1 MTQHLRLT
9 ANLKTAL
16 GETFEWYIGRDG
28 QQFGPVNSSEMGK
41 LIELGHLRPSDLVWR
56 AGFPEW
62 QPAERVFPLAEAAS
76 PPPPP
81 PPPPAVA
88 PAPQAAAVASA
99 RPAAQAAAEAAMA
112 PGHGRV
118 AEPAMR
124 AGGASGPMA
133 APASAPA
140 PTPSPAMAPAPVGM
154 GAGGAGPGYAPGPGP
169 QAPQSRGEVERGPR
183 PEPDRRPRPAPAPA
197 QPDGGET
204 RPRRQ
209 ARKQHPPQDHS
220 RRRKRSR
227 AAVGIMLTGLVIVGS
242 AAAAAY
248 VWRDQVGR
256 VITRLT
262 APAEPAAT
270 TPADAKAALPVM
282 PKAQPDSLAAQDAVD
297 TSPVW
302 VFVRGEFPEWHAERK
317 REAQRIRAEKQSE
330 AAVNRY
336 LAEQL
341 VLLRRNYADD
351 ALGAPLEKLQKVAD
365 AFTRS
370 LLELNRYS
378 VDACHGYISHG
389 EASNAVLPL
398 LANKELS
405 DVIEQQLLA
414 VFEAVAA
421 GRRERVQH
429 LPPRKTDY
437 DQLVMALVRRG
448 WTQGD
453 LQMFSDPRALA
464 TAQPVVVCKLVR
476 EWFQAQRVVEDN
488 GAQLRL
494 LAESLRPVVGG

>member
-1 MTQHLRLT
+1 VTQHLRLT

-16 GETFEWYIGRDG
+16 GEAFEWFIGRDG

-81 PPPPAVA
+81 PPSPVMAPPPQAAPVA
-88 PAPQAAAVASA
+88 PAPTV
-99 RPAAQAAAEAAMA
+99 RPAAQAAAEA
-112 PGHGRV
+112 V
-118 AEPAMR
+118 AGPAQMRGGEPAMR
-124 AGGASGPMA
+124 PGGPGPAGAPGPAPGVAPSPTMA
-133 APASAPA
+133 PAPA
-140 PTPSPAMAPAPVGM
+140 PT
-154 GAGGAGPGYAPGPGP
+154 GPGP
-169 QAPQSRGEVERGPR
+169 AAPPRDERGPR
-183 PEPDRRPRPAPAPA
+183 PEPDRRQRPAPAA
-197 QPDGGET
+197 STDGGDA

-227 AAVGIMLTGLVIVGS
+227 AAVGIMLTGLVVVGS

-248 VWRDQVGR
+248 VWRDRVAG

-262 APAEPAAT
+262 APAEPVAT
-270 TPADAKAALPVM
+270 TPVDAKAALPAM
-282 PKAQPDSLAAQDAVD
+282 PPAQPESLAAQDAVD

-351 ALGAPLEKLQKVAD
+351 ALGAPLENLQKVAD

-398 LANKELS
+398 LAQKELS

-437 DQLVMALVRRG
+437 DQLVVALVRRG

-453 LQMFSDPRALA
+453 LQMFSDPRALSA
-464 TAQPVVVCKLVR
+464 AQPVVVCKLVR